1 MKEQTPRERA
11 YDLYFKTNLTQ
22 AQIAERAGVSTRTL
36 YDWMKQGNWKTL
48 KANSRLMPAQIVDDI
63 YNHISHLNW
72 KIKTRDFE
80 DRYPSKEEAET
91 LRKLIC
97 TIPKIKLNVSKG
109 ESAQAMIN
117 FVSWLQTRNNDAA
130 IFISDFIDEYLHAGR
145 EKGLEPYEFEY
156 DADQYYNP
164 TDYPWRQSQ
173 TFEERTSEEAK
184 SPLPPSLHARP
195 FDGRG
200 ASQASEQ
207 RPDDIS
213 GKQPRQNTDHEAKAN
228 EAGQESSPP
237 YFQGGVPAEPNDALA
252 GGGGSPLAPEK
263 EARPE
268 APEQNQKDPHPELVS
283 GPHENTDNL
292 APDTPLASLRGTK
305 QPRQNTDNLAP
316 DNQQKQEPNQNQTG
330 SKSEAVKTSDN
341 PTKRPDHQAPDL
353 KKLPKPT
360 SENKIDRKPEEAT
373 NDDIRDR
380 IQKVF
385 ASWQKEIDKNKRRR
399 R

>member
-1 MKEQTPRERA
+1 MKQNPKATA
-11 YDLYFKTNLTQ
+11 YNLYFQTNLTQ
-22 AQIAERAGVSTRTL
+22 AQIAERVGVSTRTL

-91 LRKLIC
+91 LRKLIS

-145 EKGLEPYEFEY
+145 ERGMEPYEFEY

-173 TFEERTSEEAK
+173 TFEERVNEDI
-184 SPLPPSLHARP
+184 PLS
-195 FDGRG
+195 RG
-200 ASQASEQ
+200 DVPQTTDVVSEQ
-207 RPDDIS
+207 GCVQPGPAPQPDQ
-213 GKQPRQNTDHEAKAN
+213 GTD
-228 EAGQESSPP
+228 
-237 YFQGGVPAEPNDALA
+237 
-252 GGGGSPLAPEK
+252 
-263 EARPE
+263 
-268 APEQNQKDPHPELVS
+268 QKDPHPRLVS
-283 GPHENTDNL
+283 GSHENTNTP
-292 APDTPLASLRGTK
+292 APETPPTSLRGTK

-316 DNQQKQEPNQNQTG
+316 DNPQKPEPNQRSRQRRDQNQIG
-330 SKSEAVKTSDN
+330 SKSEAPKTSNN
-341 PTKRPDHQAPDL
+341 PTKRPDNQAPDI
-353 KKLPKPT
+353 KKLPDPT
-360 SENKIDRKPEEAT
+360 SENKMNKKPEETT

-385 ASWQKEIDKNKRRR
+385 ESWQKEIKKGKRRL
-399 R
+399 